1 MKRSRTVSERLLAMA
16 LCLVLFIGMLPGNVP
31 MAYAEDT
38 GNGAEDSVATEP
50 SAATEPSTATEPSED
65 TEVDAYGSV
74 SALTGDLSISGNKT
88 ESVDI
93 TNENVI
99 ILDYVK
105 DDGSRGADGWWVGFG
120 ITAPEAMTDAATFI
134 LGGNELSFKEN
145 QDSEGYLT
153 VWRLVTPERIS
164 EAADGILKYTY
175 TFYWDGT
182 EDSKQVVNLSINAA
196 NLILRDS
203 SGVRVY
209 PSRYGT
215 LSSTYGGTLTGSD
228 TSETILT
235 VSGVNVPYDTVT
247 KEWHIDVTVT
257 APAYITEAKEGDN
270 SFTSPTTYYLVLKP
284 NGKNYTVD
292 GELSG
297 TFYWDGIEQKMSL
310 IADNVVLV
318 KAKQEPLVFE
328 NTSAEITQYANNGSF
343 TNVATGGSTDKDI
356 VYSSS
361 NTNIAKVNSAGM
373 VSFVQKFGE
382 YQTGTVTITAT
393 RPGNEV
399 YEDVTASYNLVIQN
413 EQRGINFTT
422 PGTVTVNYSDNNNE
436 YTNKAYY
443 IAFGSK
449 KFDVTYNSSDEEIAT
464 VDASGKVTIK
474 KVGQV
479 QITASKTTEYNFT
492 YTPATY
498 TLNIVKGGQNIEI
511 EGNDTILFNA
521 NKNYISEYTLSGI
534 KATGE
539 TTVTSSDEAVATA
552 KLNADGKVVVTP
564 VAGGTFTLKVA
575 NSGDGNYNAAEVTKT
590 ITVLIE
596 EASATFEKNG
606 DQTVTYNDNNNVFT
620 NALTGIQGST
630 EGIIYSSSDT
640 AVATVDGSGN
650 VTILKAGKTI
660 ISATKPADGV
670 YGPVDH
676 ISYQLIIWK
685 DDQTIA
691 FAEVNPSIKVGN
703 ENYQQSAVVTSA
715 YSGTGAITY
724 EVVSAD
730 LDYDFSSFNRE
741 SGSFTLRP
749 DRSGTITIKA
759 TKAADNCYNAATAT
773 YTLTVVYEPTPD
785 PAYTIDGSLGNNGW
799 YKGEVKIYPA
809 EGYKIS
815 FSSANQ
821 TSKWN
826 TFLPYNQEGI
836 TNPTIYLR
844 NMVTNGNTAAITVE
858 NLKIDTLRPAI
869 VDITYSEDLWPD
881 VLEWLSFGFYNA
893 PMTVTIQAK
902 DDTSGVAAI
911 YYNYNG
917 EWLFAEPNSEG
928 KISFEIDPE
937 YRGKIQ
943 CYAVDNAGWE
953 SETVTDNKTLIVD
966 SLKPGINVQWSSAV
980 NVAGTDNTRYYAG
993 DAVATVIITEANFF
1007 NGEDVSIDVN
1017 NSGAKFDGEWT
1028 QVTDAEG
1035 NAIENKWV
1043 NTVTL
1048 SDEADHIVTI
1058 SYTDRS
1064 KNPMDTY
1071 VSETIV
1077 IDYTDPVIIL
1087 EDGLEGTCTNEVVT
1101 TEITVVEHNFDASRV
1116 TVTLKGENP
1125 VVELHEVY
1133 AEWSEAKD
1141 ENGEPIADTYVATI
1155 AIDGDSIYTLNV
1167 DITDPADH
1175 TDTQEASFIVE
1186 MTAPTNL
1193 EITYT
1198 DDVWG
1203 QVLEAVTFGYYNA
1216 QMTVTISA
1224 EDATSGVAAIYYNYN
1239 GEWLFAEP
1247 DSEGKISFEIDPEF
1261 KGNVK
1266 YYAADKAGNESDV
1279 TDGKATLIIDTI
1291 KPGIDVTWSDAVTVT
1306 DTARYYSGEAV
1317 ATVIITEA
1325 NFFDGADVMIDGAAF
1340 DGEWKAAT
1348 DEKGKKI
1355 DNAWM
1360 NTITL
1365 IDEGNHAVKIAYT
1378 DRSKNEMET
1387 YSSDTIVIDYT
1398 APIISA
1404 SIDTGSSRKY
1414 FNQSQTVTITVTE
1427 KNFDASLANINI
1439 AERDSSGSS
1448 ANGNV
1453 SYGEWVDEG
1462 NDVHKLTI
1470 TFGGDANFTLN
1481 ANCRDLAGR
1490 SDSLAE
1496 QLFTVDKTAPANMT
1510 ITYST
1515 SVLSQILS
1523 GVTFNYYDAPV
1534 TVTISAVDTT
1544 AGIESFS
1551 YQYTLNKGVSS
1562 VNKGGSGTVAATQH
1576 GNTYTARFQVPASV
1590 LAAANQFNGF
1600 ISFTA
1605 TDRSSNSSTETHQG
1619 SRTVV
1624 VDNISPT
1631 STVTYNTPHQQ
1642 TNNISYYA
1650 GNIEAT
1656 ININEANFDAGD
1668 VVVTVNKDGK
1678 AYAVNVA
1685 WVNNSADSH
1694 TGRFTLTEDGDY
1706 TVTVSYTD
1714 KSGNHMATYTSNQL
1728 TLDTTAPTIDV
1739 SNIVANSA
1747 NKDAEYGFAI
1757 TISDTNLDVASMNP
1771 VLMAVLRNENGLY
1784 TTTQI
1789 DLGAPVAVVAG
1800 QTYTYMVDN
1809 LPEDA
1814 LYTLSYEVM
1823 DMAGNVTNTA
1833 ILDDGAEYG
1842 EVQFSINRNGSTFGF
1857 GDENTENVVNQYY
1870 VYEVYDDVVIVEVN
1884 VDPIENYVVL
1894 LNGEE
1899 LTEGSDY
1906 TTEQSSATDEWSKR
1920 TYVISKDLFA
1930 EEGEYSV
1937 VVSSKDKTE
1946 TTAYSDVK
1954 NLSVAFV
1961 VDQTAPVLTI
1971 SGLEAGGRYQ
1981 TNEQTVTVIPTDDG
1995 GCLYSMKVIVLDSKG
2010 NPLTDEAGNDVSVR
2024 FDMSGEEFLKYLEE
2038 NDGKVA
2044 FTVPEGL
2051 NNQVQI
2057 ICNDCAVNA
2066 DGLTNEYNELFDRVT
2081 VSQNQLVIF
2090 YANTPVFVG
2099 TIFGVLALLFL
2110 IIFLLKRK
2118 KKDKATA

>member
-1 MKRSRTVSERLLAMA
+1 MKKSRTVSERLLAIA
-16 LCLVLFIGMLPGNVP
+16 LCLVLFIGMLPGGVSK
-31 MAYAEDT
+31 AYAQETDNGTED
-38 GNGAEDSVATEP
+38 GVVTEP
-50 SAATEPSTATEPSED
+50 SSSTEPSTETEPNEEAVV
-65 TEVDAYGSV
+65 EVYGSV
-74 SALTGDLSISGNKT
+74 SSLTGELTISGNGT
-88 ESVDI
+88 ASVNVTNKSVI
-93 TNENVI
+93 T
-99 ILDYVK
+99 LDYVK

-120 ITAPEAMTDAATFI
+120 VTAPDALTEDAYFI
-134 LGGNELSFKEN
+134 LNNGTELSFEEN
-145 QDSEGYLT
+145 KDSDGYVT
-153 VWRLVTPERIS
+153 IWRLVTPERIG
-164 EAADGILKYTY
+164 EDADGILEYTY
-175 TFYWDGT
+175 KFYWDGT
-182 EDSKQVVNLSINAA
+182 EASEQVINLSIDAD

-203 SGVRVY
+203 NQNRVY
-209 PSRYGT
+209 PSPYGT
-215 LSSTYGGTLTGSD
+215 LSSTYGGT
-228 TSETILT
+228 
-235 VSGVNVPYDTVT
+235 VSGENTGDTVLMISNVNVPYDTT
-247 KEWHIDVTVT
+247 ALEWRIDVTVA
-257 APAYITEAKEGDN
+257 APAHTNEAKEGEND
-270 SFTSPTTYYLVLKP
+270 FTSPTTYYLVLKP
-284 NGKNYTVD
+284 DGDNYTVD

-297 TFYWDGIEQKMSL
+297 TFYWDGVEQKMSL
-310 IADNVVLV
+310 VAENVTLV
-318 KAKQEPLVFE
+318 KAEQATLAFE
-328 NTSAEITQYANNGSF
+328 TAAPVDQYLTTGGFNPKYGTY
-343 TNVATGGSTDKDI
+343 TNKATGGTVGKI
-356 VYSSS
+356 TYKSS
-361 NTNIAKVNSAGM
+361 NTAIATVNNEGKVTFKN
-373 VSFVQKFGE
+373 
-382 YQTGTVTITAT
+382 TGTVTITAT
-393 RPGNEV
+393 RAGNE
-399 YEDVTASYNLVIQN
+399 YYKAIEASYNLTIVNRSWGMAFAYSNPDSFVYGTNGNVFTNAATYGDGQTS
-413 EQRGINFTT
+413 GISYKSSNTDVAT
-422 PGTVTVNYSDNNNE
+422 VDNSGNVKALKTGTVT
-436 YTNKAYY
+436 
-443 IAFGSK
+443 
-449 KFDVTYNSSDEEIAT
+449 
-464 VDASGKVTIK
+464 
-474 KVGQV
+474 
-479 QITASKTTEYNFT
+479 ITASKEGSWGYGDESISYNLT
-492 YTPATY
+492 
-498 TLNIVKGGQNIEI
+498 IVQGNQNVEI
-511 EGNDTILFNA
+511 AGDNEILFNA
-521 NKNYISEYTLSGI
+521 SKDYHYTYAVSGI
-534 KATGE
+534 VSTGAT
-539 TTVTSSDEAVATA
+539 TATSSNEAVATVE
-552 KLNADGKVVVTP
+552 LNADGNVVVTP
-564 VAGGTFTLKVA
+564 VAAGSFTLTVSNEGDENYKVGEA
-575 NSGDGNYNAAEVTKT
+575 NMV
-590 ITVLIE
+590 ITVLVE
-596 EASATFEKNG
+596 ESDAAFEKNG
-606 DQTVTYNDNNNVFT
+606 DQTVTYNDNNNIFT
-620 NALTGIQGST
+620 NALTGIKGST

-640 AVATVDGSGN
+640 SVATVDGRGN
-650 VTILKAGKTI
+650 VTIYKAGKTI
-660 ISATKPADGV
+660 ISATKPADSV
-670 YGPVDH
+670 YGPIDR

-691 FAEVNPSIKVGN
+691 FEEVNPSIKVGN

-730 LDYDFSSFNRE
+730 LDYERGSFNRE

-749 DRSGTITIKA
+749 DRNGTITIKA
-759 TKAADNCYNAATAT
+759 TKAADDCYNAATAT
-773 YTLTVVYEPTPD
+773 YTLTVDYETTPD
-785 PAYTIDGSLGNNGW
+785 PAYTIKGPEGNNGW
-799 YKGEVKIYPA
+799 YKGEVEIYPV
-809 EGYKIS
+809 EGYMIS

-836 TNPTIYLR
+836 TNPKIYLR
-844 NMVTNGNTAAITVE
+844 NIVTNGNTAAKTVE
-858 NLKIDTLRPAI
+858 NLKIDTVHPRI
-869 VDITYSEDLWPD
+869 VDIAYSDDLWPD

-893 PMTVTIQAK
+893 SMTVTIHAS

-917 EWLFAEPNSEG
+917 EWLSAEPDSEG

-937 YRGKIQ
+937 YRGKVQ

-953 SETVTDNKTLIVD
+953 CEKVTDNKTLIVD
-966 SLKPGINVQWSSAV
+966 SLKPGINVQWSDAV
-980 NVAGTDNTRYYAG
+980 KVVGTDNTRYYDG
-993 DAVATVIITEANFF
+993 KAVATVIITEANFF
-1007 NGEDVSIDVN
+1007 EGADVVING
-1017 NSGAKFDGEWT
+1017 AAFDNKTWEA
-1028 QVTDAEG
+1028 VTDEAG
-1035 NAIENKWV
+1035 NVVENTWV
-1043 NTVTL
+1043 NTITL
-1048 SDEADHIVTI
+1048 SDEADYVVTI

-1077 IDYTDPVIIL
+1077 IDYTDPVVIL
-1087 EDGLEGTCTNEVVT
+1087 EEGLEGTCTNEVVT
-1101 TEITVVEHNFDASRV
+1101 TEITVVEHNFDASKV
-1116 TVTLKGENP
+1116 TVILKGESP
-1125 VVELHEVY
+1125 VVEQREVNVG
-1133 AEWSEAKD
+1133 WSEAKD
-1141 ENGEPIADTYVATI
+1141 ENGNTIADTYVATVV
-1155 AIDGDSIYTLNV
+1155 IDGDSIYTLNV

-1175 TDTQEASFIVE
+1175 TDAEEASFIVE

-1239 GEWLFAEP
+1239 GDWLFAEP

-1279 TDGKATLIIDTI
+1279 TDGKATLIVDTI

-1340 DGEWKAAT
+1340 DGKWKAAT
-1348 DEKGKKI
+1348 DEKGKEI

-1365 IDEGNHAVKIAYT
+1365 TEEENHAVKIAYT

-1414 FNQSQTVTITVTE
+1414 FNQPQTVTITVTE
-1427 KNFDASLANINI
+1427 KNFDASLVNINI
-1439 AERDSSGSS
+1439 AARDSSGT
-1448 ANGNV
+1448 AVNGNV
-1453 SYGEWVDEG
+1453 SYGEWIDEG

-1470 TFGGDANFTLN
+1470 TFDGDANFTLN
-1481 ANCRDLAGR
+1481 ANCKDLAGR
-1490 SDSLAE
+1490 SDALAE

-1544 AGIESFS
+1544 AGIENFS

-1576 GNTYTARFQVPASV
+1576 GNTYTASFQVPASV

-1605 TDRSSNSSTETHQG
+1605 TDRSSNTSTETHQG

-1642 TNNISYYA
+1642 VNNISYYA

-1728 TLDTTAPTIDV
+1728 TLDTTAPTIEV

-1747 NKDAEYGFAI
+1747 NKDAEYGFVI
-1757 TISDTNLDVASMNP
+1757 TINDTNLDVASMNP

-1784 TTTQI
+1784 STTQI

-1800 QTYTYMVDN
+1800 QTYTYTVEN

-1833 ILDDGAEYG
+1833 FLDDGAEYG

-1857 GDENTENVVNQYY
+1857 GDEYTETVVNQYY

-1884 VDPIENYVVL
+1884 VDPIEDYIVL

-1906 TTEQSSATDEWSKR
+1906 TTEQSSASGEWSKR
-1920 TYVISKDLFA
+1920 TYVINKDLFA

-1971 SGLEAGGRYQ
+1971 SGLESGGRYQ

-1995 GCLYSMKVIVLDSKG
+1995 GCLYSMKVIVFDSKG
-2010 NPLTDEAGNDVSVR
+2010 KPLTDEAGNDISVR
-2024 FDMSGEEFLKYLEE
+2024 FDMSSEDFLKYLEE
-2038 NDGKVA
+2038 NDGKVT

-2051 NNQVQI
+2051 NMQVQI
-2057 ICNDCAVNA
+2057 ICNDCAIKA
-2066 DGLTNEYNELFDRVT
+2066 DGTTNEYNETFEKVT

-2090 YANTPVFVG
+2090 YANTPLFIG
-2099 TIFGVLALLFL
+2099 TIVGVLALIFIIILL
-2110 IIFLLKRK
+2110 IKRK
-2118 KKDKATA
+2118 KDKKEAPQATKA